1 MDGRTNNGGKR
12 NGSGRK
18 GKADELEL
26 IERLKPL
33 DDIAFKKLGELLQK
47 GDQQALKLFMSYRF
61 GQPRQ
66 TIDANLTGELAITWN
81 ETKNYEKKEGL

>member
-33 DDIAFKKLGELLQK
+33 DELAFTKLGELLQK
-47 GDQQALKLFMSYRF
+47 GDQQALKLFMAYRF

-66 TIDANLTGELAITWN
+66 TIDANLTGELSVVWN
-81 ETKNYEKKEGL
+81 ETKNYETK

>member
-1 MDGRTNNGGKR
+1 MERNGHGGKR

-26 IERLKPL
+26 IERLRPL
-33 DDIAFKKLGELLQK
+33 DDLAFQKLGELLQK
-47 GDQQALKLFMSYRF
+47 GDQQALKLFMAYRY

-66 TIDANLTGELAITWN
+66 TIDANIAGELSVVWN
-81 ETKNYEKKEGL
+81 ETKNYEKKESL